1 MNITWA
7 LLMMALGGVGV
18 PNNGH
23 DADVAAAL
31 QSAMNPPSS
40 QNTLRIQRQQRLHRV
55 ELAAR
60 QHLNPHQAQHQT
72 QHFIPIRS
80 RMHLRLRGFM

>member
-18 PNNGH
+18 PNQGH
-23 DADVAAAL
+23 EADVAAAL

-40 QNTLRIQRQQRLHRV
+40 QNTPPIRTQQHHRTEAALPLLHLHQAHRR
-55 ELAAR
+55 R
-60 QHLNPHQAQHQT
+60 QHFL
-72 QHFIPIRS
+72 PIRS
-80 RMHLRLRGFM
+80 RMLPRLKGYT

>member
-18 PNNGH
+18 PNQGH
-23 DADVAAAL
+23 EADVAAVL

-40 QNTLRIQRQQRLHRV
+40 QNTQPIRTQQLHRM
-55 ELAAR
+55 EAAQVPLLHQARRRR
-60 QHLNPHQAQHQT
+60 QHFL
-72 QHFIPIRS
+72 PIRS
-80 RMHLRLRGFM
+80 RMHPRLKGYT